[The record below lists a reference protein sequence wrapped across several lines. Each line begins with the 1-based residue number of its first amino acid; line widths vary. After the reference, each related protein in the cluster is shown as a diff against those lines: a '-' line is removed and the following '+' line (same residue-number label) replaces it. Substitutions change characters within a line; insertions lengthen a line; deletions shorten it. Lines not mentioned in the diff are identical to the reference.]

1 MIKKSNRKSLCY
13 KDRFKVVLL
22 LFILYSVIDKDYKSQ
37 FSNMHNYKEL
47 LAIIDLKNLAYFLN
61 G

>member
-1 MIKKSNRKSLCY
+1 MIKKFNRKSFCY
-13 KDRFKVVLL
+13 KDRFKVILL